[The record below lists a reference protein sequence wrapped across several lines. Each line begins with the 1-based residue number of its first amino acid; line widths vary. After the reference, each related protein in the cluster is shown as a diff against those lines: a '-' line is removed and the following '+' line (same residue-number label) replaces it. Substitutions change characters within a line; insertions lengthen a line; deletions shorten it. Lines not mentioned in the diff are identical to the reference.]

1 MAVSNIQTDGREL
14 LKADLNRCLALLI
27 DRYKAQKVLLFGSMA
42 GDETGEWSDLDLVI
56 IKETNRRFLDRTK
69 EVMQLLQLRVG
80 ADILVY
86 TPAEFERLS
95 RERAFVRDEIVGKGQ
110 VLYEEGKLALAAIRR
125 RGPADGGISGAGS
138 HLQSGLLPQPAVR

>member
-1 MAVSNIQTDGREL
+1 MATGRREVLESEL
-14 LKADLNRCLALLI
+14 QRCLPLLI
-27 DRYKAQKVLLFGSMA
+27 DGYKAQKVLLFGSMTH
-42 GDETGEWSDLDLVI
+42 GETGEWSDLDLVV
-56 IKETNRRFLDRTK
+56 IKATKRRFLDRTK

-110 VLYEEGKLALAAIRR
+110 VLYDSGK
-125 RGPADGGISGAGS
+125 
-138 HLQSGLLPQPAVR
+138 

>member
-1 MAVSNIQTDGREL
+1 MAVLNSQEITERHEL
-14 LKADLNRCLALLI
+14 LKTELNRCLALLI
-27 DRYKAQKVLLFGSMA
+27 DRYKAQKVLLFGSMI

-56 IKETNRRFLDRTK
+56 IKETNQRFLDRTK

-110 VLYEEGKLALAAIRR
+110 VLYEERK
-125 RGPADGGISGAGS
+125 
-138 HLQSGLLPQPAVR
+138 